1 MARLYGIVIL
11 FPFAQFLIPFVSQL
25 SKLLG
30 LCEEFLGRL
39 WEGLQQAVVTNLAH
53 DELLEVSPVGFFAC
67 YQGHLIILSNLFFHF
82 FPMWHLIGQQRI
94 KLFGVI
100 MMYQM
105 TKFMGNDVFNWN
117 YMVNILSQRGQIF

>member
-1 MARLYGIVIL
+1 MYYIEGL
-11 FPFAQFLIPFVSQL
+11 FPLTQLLVPFVSQFRE
-25 SKLLG
+25 LLG
-30 LCEEFLGRL
+30 LGEEFLGFFR
-39 WEGLQQAVVTNLAH
+39 EGLQQAVVTNLAH

-100 MMYQM
+100 LMYQM
-105 TKFMGNDVFNWN
+105 TKFMGNDGFNWSCI
-117 YMVNILSQRGQIF
+117 VNVLSQRGQIF

>member
-1 MARLYGIVIL
+1 MYYIEGL
-11 FPFAQFLIPFVSQL
+11 FPLTQLLVPFVSQFRE
-25 SKLLG
+25 LLG
-30 LCEEFLGRL
+30 LGEEFLGFFR
-39 WEGLQQAVVTNLAH
+39 EGLQQAVVTNLAH

-100 MMYQM
+100 LMYQM
-105 TKFMGNDVFNWN
+105 TKFMGNDVFNWSCI
-117 YMVNILSQRGQIF
+117 VNVLSQRGQIF